1 MNVVESTRLAIE
13 SIWANRLRSFLTLLG
28 VIIGIAAIIATA
40 AVINGLNLYV
50 SEKLSNL
57 GKGVFTVSRIGLITN
72 DKQFLEAIRR
82 NKKLV
87 LADARAIEDRCPL
100 AEVVASEVH
109 GQSDLKRGNLEIRDT
124 DIGGVTPGIL
134 QIEPYEVALGRTLTQ
149 EEEDRAAPVA
159 FLGNDVVENLFPNT
173 DPIGQRIRVRGEML
187 EIVGTAVKKG
197 SFLGFSQDNYVKIP
211 FSLHRKLFGSTRSVN
226 ISVKAV
232 DDQAMEATMDEVRSV
247 LRARHHLRPGA
258 EDDFGMTNAEGIN
271 TLWRNLTQT
280 IFAVALFVVGISLV
294 VGGIV
299 IMNIM
304 LVSVIE
310 RTREIGV
317 RKAVGARQRDIVQQ
331 FLIESVL
338 LSCIGGLIG
347 VLLAFIASTLLS
359 TFTPLPA
366 RFPAWAPATAFII
379 CTAIGIFFGIHP
391 ARRAARLDPI
401 EALRAE

>member
-1 MNVVESTRLAIE
+1 MNAVESTRLALE

-57 GKGVFTVSRIGLITN
+57 GKGVFVVQRIGLITN
-72 DKQFLEAIRR
+72 QKEFLEAIRR
-82 NKKLV
+82 NKKLRP
-87 LADARAIEDRCPL
+87 ADARAIEERCPL
-100 AEVVASEVH
+100 AEVVAMEVH
-109 GQSDLKRGNLEIRDT
+109 GQADLKRGDFEIRDT
-124 DIGGVTPGIL
+124 DIGGVTPQIL
-134 QIEPYEVALGRTLTQ
+134 AIEPYEVELGRTFTQ
-149 EEEDRAAPVA
+149 DEEDRAAPVA
-159 FLGNDVVENLFPNT
+159 FLGSDVQDNLFPGI
-173 DPIGQRIRVRGEML
+173 DPVGKQLRIRGAML
-187 EIVGTAVKKG
+187 EVVGTAVKKG
-197 SFLGFSQDNYVKIP
+197 AFLGMSQDNYVKIP
-211 FSLHRKLFGSTRSVN
+211 FSLHRKLWGSSRSIN
-226 ISVKAV
+226 ISVKAA
-232 DDQAMEATMDEVRSV
+232 DADHMEQTIDEVRAV
-247 LRARHHLRPGA
+247 LRARHHVRPGDD
-258 EDDFGMTNAEGIN
+258 DDFAFMTAEGIN
-271 TLWRNLTQT
+271 DLWRSLTQT
-280 IFAVALFVVGISLV
+280 IFTVALFVVGISLV

-331 FLIESVL
+331 FLIEAVL
-338 LSCIGGLIG
+338 LSCLGGAIG
-347 VLLAFIASTLLS
+347 VAIAGAASALLAAY
-359 TFTPLPA
+359 TPLPA
-366 RFPAWAPATAFII
+366 RFPAWAPFTAFVI